1 MATAA
6 PYPDLQIGEL
16 VRHSSD
22 PVDTPRVGVVGGF
35 VCFCENLRSWSC
47 VGRGHHQRSSRRTR
61 WPRSIACGG
70 STQSPNSASRDTQG
84 YR

>member
-6 PYPDLQIGEL
+6 PYPALQIGEL

-35 VCFCENLRSWSC
+35 VFLREPAL
-47 VGRGHHQRSSRRTR
+47 VVVR
-61 WPRSIACGG
+61 WPNRL
-70 STQSPNSASRDTQG
+70 STFEPETTLAKVHRL
-84 YR
+84 RR